1 MKVKNID
8 WKVKQKY
15 IKQIIGAILFIL
27 AISYASEEFIPGR
40 LQLQKKIFIV
50 VALLGILGWVY
61 KNINHVKNK
70 YWMVLVW
77 FCIPF
82 VLTSFYTILICS
94 INGDQIGTA
103 GQAITTSMFL
113 VVDFFVSIALIILF
127 DKSVIKVMTFSVLGA
142 YAYIIL
148 FKIQKVGV
156 GSAVRQLLG
165 KELERNDIGVAV
177 VPLILYY
184 LYIFLVKKNKN
195 KSNLFFTGLLFVVM
209 VLCAKR
215 SAILSL
221 AVGIV
226 MILMTKY
233 TNKNATTLLKIISVL
248 TIVFSFLYVVG
259 IHVGAFDQ
267 VLAGK
272 GTLSDRLYVW
282 KYFDGMYEI
291 SPLYFGKGFS
301 FVHRYMTAGLGDWM
315 VNHYEYLHNSILQL
329 YIETGFWGVF
339 IWTGNYF
346 ILIPHIAMKKYG
358 KNACNFTIISIVSMF
373 AMFTVDNN
381 LTYPLYQICLYC
393 SLYSL
398 YRSEELEQK
407 QEMRDKNGYTFG
419 NSN

>member
-165 KELERNDIGVAV
+165 KELERKRHWSGGSTTDIV
-177 VPLILYY
+177 
-184 LYIFLVKKNKN
+184 
-195 KSNLFFTGLLFVVM
+195 
-209 VLCAKR
+209 
-215 SAILSL
+215 LSL
-221 AVGIV
+221 
-226 MILMTKY
+226 Y
-233 TNKNATTLLKIISVL
+233 
-248 TIVFSFLYVVG
+248 FS
-259 IHVGAFDQ
+259 
-267 VLAGK
+267 
-272 GTLSDRLYVW
+272 S
-282 KYFDGMYEI
+282 
-291 SPLYFGKGFS
+291 
-301 FVHRYMTAGLGDWM
+301 
-315 VNHYEYLHNSILQL
+315 
-329 YIETGFWGVF
+329 
-339 IWTGNYF
+339 
-346 ILIPHIAMKKYG
+346 
-358 KNACNFTIISIVSMF
+358 
-373 AMFTVDNN
+373 
-381 LTYPLYQICLYC
+381 
-393 SLYSL
+393 
-398 YRSEELEQK
+398 
-407 QEMRDKNGYTFG
+407 
-419 NSN
+419 